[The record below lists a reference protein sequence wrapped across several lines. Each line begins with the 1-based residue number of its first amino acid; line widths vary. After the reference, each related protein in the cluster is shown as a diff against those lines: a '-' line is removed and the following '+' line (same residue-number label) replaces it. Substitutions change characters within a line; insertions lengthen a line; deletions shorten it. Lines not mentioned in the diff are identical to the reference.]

1 MPRTPKIPTNL
12 LAQALKELANE
23 DGTANYDKV
32 GEHFEV
38 PPKQIRERVYKD
50 PQLYAIWV
58 PNGTKEMKPD
68 GIELLA
74 RESQVEHDD
83 DKGSRLLEALDK
95 NSRYIFNNELESIL
109 TNQDNVEKLKI
120 FEDFDDSVGL
130 LMAEALRVTQK
141 VNIRQNMSLFEVTE
155 DLKDDISDPRMDAEE
170 KILKTRLFL
179 QATEQQGKFYDRLLK
194 GLEFQLK
201 LANEQDKR
209 DSKKKPG
216 FRPLKE
222 LKDAEEKTKD

>member
-1 MPRTPKIPTNL
+1 MPRTHKIKTDE
-12 LAQALKELANE
+12 LAVALKEF
-23 DGTANYDKV
+23 DGDYGKV
-32 GEHFEV
+32 AEHFGTTAKKV
-38 PPKQIRERVYKD
+38 RERVYHD
-50 PQLYAIWV
+50 PQLYSVWV
-58 PNGTKEMKPD
+58 KNGTKEMKPD
-68 GIELLA
+68 GIELME
-74 RESQVEHDD
+74 RQHEFDD
-83 DKGSRLLEALDK
+83 EKGSRLLEALDK
-95 NSRYIFNNELESIL
+95 NSRYIFNNEISSIL

-155 DLKDDISDPRMDAEE
+155 ALKDALDDQSMDPEE
-170 KILKTRLFL
+170 RILQTRLFL

-201 LANEQDKR
+201 LANEKDKR
-209 DSKKKPG
+209 ETRKKPG

-222 LKDAEEKTKD
+222 LNDAKEEEE